1 MLLRL
6 VVEVDEVV
14 GLVDEVDVELVEALV
29 DDVLVET
36 LVDEVDVVEV
46 VGLVDDELEREV
58 SADEVEVEPGTE
70 TEVDEIEVD
79 VLEEETTEVE
89 TVVLEEMADV
99 TLERGLG
106 NRSTAENWSVLEN
119 DVRKRALTY
128 EVDVL
133 VLAVLLLEEAAL
145 LKSYTLSRLGP
156 PHISL
161 ELPLHSIVHPLSVAI
176 IAPFEIVLPQSAIP
190 GQRRAVRENKLR

>member
-46 VGLVDDELEREV
+46 VGLVDDE
-58 SADEVEVEPGTE
+58 
-70 TEVDEIEVD
+70 
-79 VLEEETTEVE
+79 
-89 TVVLEEMADV
+89 
-99 TLERGLG
+99 
-106 NRSTAENWSVLEN
+106 
-119 DVRKRALTY
+119 

-176 IAPFEIVLPQSAIP
+176 IAPFEIVLPQ
-190 GQRRAVRENKLR
+190 